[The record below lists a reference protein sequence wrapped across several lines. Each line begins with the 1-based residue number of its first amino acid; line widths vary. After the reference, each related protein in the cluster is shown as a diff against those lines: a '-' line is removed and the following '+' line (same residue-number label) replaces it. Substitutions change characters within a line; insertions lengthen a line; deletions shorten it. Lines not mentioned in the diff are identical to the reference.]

1 MSPAKRL
8 ESSQAAAMTSSQFL
22 ENQRLVLQ
30 LAYEAAGYDVDAH
43 TSATDFL
50 GKKRISR
57 NDPFLIPMV
66 GTTGKSPGSIQQKTK
81 NENRKPEP
89 KQQKSE
95 GTKCWLPFLP
105 LCGINKM
112 SFNQVSQYWSPVM
125 RALLP
130 EQNR

>member
-43 TSATDFL
+43 TSATDYL
-50 GKKRISR
+50 GKKRTSR

-66 GTTGKSPGSIQQKTK
+66 GTTGKSPGSIQQSE
-81 NENRKPEP
+81 NEHRKPEP
-89 KQQKSE
+89 KHQKSK
-95 GTKCWLPFLP
+95 GTMCWLPFLP